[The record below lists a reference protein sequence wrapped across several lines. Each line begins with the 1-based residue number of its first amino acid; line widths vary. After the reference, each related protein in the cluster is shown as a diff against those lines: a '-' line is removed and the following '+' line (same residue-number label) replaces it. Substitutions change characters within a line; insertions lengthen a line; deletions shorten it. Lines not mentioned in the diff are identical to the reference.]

1 MTILVKTHRE
11 ISKLCHGE
19 IAVVMTMG
27 ALHKGHAEL
36 MRVARECVGSDGT
49 VVVTVFVNPTQFGAG
64 EDFTKYPRTLE
75 DDFKVCAAEGV
86 DIVYAPDALD
96 VYGTDDISALP
107 ASEILD
113 AGPIG
118 LILEGAA
125 RPGHFGG
132 MLTVVSKL
140 QELTGARFATFGEK
154 DYQQLVLVT
163 RMFADREV
171 PVEVVPVPTVRETDG
186 LALSSRNRYLSEKER
201 ACAALIPQ
209 AVEAAVAAAQDGPG
223 AAIAAGLEVL
233 SKDSAIKVDYFV
245 VTAPDLG
252 PAPTSGP
259 ARVVVA
265 VRIGATR
272 LLDNAPC
279 DLGAPA

>member
-1 MTILVKTHRE
+1 
-11 ISKLCHGE
+11 
-19 IAVVMTMG
+19 MTMG

-86 DIVYAPDALD
+86 DIVYAPDAVD

>member
-1 MTILVKTHRE
+1 
-11 ISKLCHGE
+11 
-19 IAVVMTMG
+19 
-27 ALHKGHAEL
+27 
-36 MRVARECVGSDGT
+36 
-49 VVVTVFVNPTQFGAG
+49 
-64 EDFTKYPRTLE
+64 
-75 DDFKVCAAEGV
+75 
-86 DIVYAPDALD
+86 
-96 VYGTDDISALP
+96 
-107 ASEILD
+107 
-113 AGPIG
+113 
-118 LILEGAA
+118 
-125 RPGHFGG
+125 
-132 MLTVVSKL
+132 
-140 QELTGARFATFGEK
+140 
-154 DYQQLVLVT
+154 
-163 RMFADREV
+163 MFADREV

>member
-1 MTILVKTHRE
+1 MTILVKTHRG

-27 ALHKGHAEL
+27 ALHEGHAEL
-36 MRVARECVGSDGT
+36 MRVARERVGSDGT
-49 VVVTVFVNPTQFGAG
+49 VIVTVFVNPTQFGAG
-64 EDFTKYPRTLE
+64 EDFMKYPRTL
-75 DDFKVCAAEGV
+75 DSDFKMCETEGV

-96 VYGTDDISALP
+96 VYGTADISALP

-113 AGPIG
+113 AGP
-118 LILEGAA
+118 LSMILEGAA

-140 QELTGARFATFGEK
+140 QQLTGARFATFGEK

-171 PVEVVPVPTVRETDG
+171 PVQVVPVPTVRENDG
-186 LALSSRNRYLSEKER
+186 LALSSRNRYLSEQER
-201 ACAALIPQ
+201 AFAALIPQ
-209 AVEAAVAAAQDGPG
+209 AVEAAVAAAQDGQG

-233 SKDSAIKVDYFV
+233 SKEPEIKVDYLV

-252 PAPTSGP
+252 PAPISGP

-279 DLGAPA
+279 GLGAPA

>member
-1 MTILVKTHRE
+1 MTILIKAHRE

-27 ALHKGHAEL
+27 ALHEGHAEL

-49 VVVTVFVNPTQFGAG
+49 VIVTVFVNPTQFGAG
-64 EDFTKYPRTLE
+64 EDFTKYPRTL
-75 DDFKVCAAEGV
+75 DGDFKMCETEGV

-96 VYGTDDISALP
+96 VYGTADISALP

-113 AGPIG
+113 AGPLG
-118 LILEGAA
+118 MILEGAA
-125 RPGHFGG
+125 RPSHFGG

-140 QELTGARFATFGEK
+140 QQLTGARFATFGEK

-163 RMFADREV
+163 QMFADREV
-171 PVEVVPVPTVRETDG
+171 PVQVVSVPTVRENDG
-186 LALSSRNRYLSEKER
+186 LALSSRNRYLSEQER

-209 AVEAAVAAAQDGPG
+209 AVEAAVAAAQDGHG
-223 AAIAAGLEVL
+223 AAIAAGLAVL
-233 SKDSAIKVDYFV
+233 AKEPAIKVDYFV

-252 PAPTSGP
+252 PAPSSGP
-259 ARVVVA
+259 ARVGVA